1 MALKIVVIVVVM
13 VVVVVGLWLFVTYNR
28 LVRLRQ
34 YCRESWATIDT
45 ELKRRYDLIPNLVA
59 AVRGY
64 AAHEADT
71 LTAVTDAR
79 RCAAAGTPHEVA
91 AGEQPVVA
99 GTQRLLAVAERY
111 PALLASVNFLGL
123 QGDLADTEDRI
134 QASRRIYNANVRE
147 LNTSLQS
154 FPANLIAR
162 QLGFAQAEFFEI
174 ERAVVH
180 SVVDVSFLAPRY
192 LVWANAMRSC
202 GSLRSSL
209 PAIM

>member
-1 MALKIVVIVVVM
+1 MALKVVVG
-13 VVVVVGLWLFVTYNR
+13 VVLAGGLWLFVTYNR

-34 YCRESWATIDT
+34 YCRESWATVDT
-45 ELKRRYDLIPNLVA
+45 ELKRRHDLIPNLVA

-71 LTAVTDAR
+71 LTAATEAR
-79 RCAAAGTPHEVA
+79 RRTGGGTPHEVA

-99 GTQRLLAVAERY
+99 GTQRLLAVAESY
-111 PALLASVNFLGL
+111 PALRASENFLVL
-123 QGDLADTEDRI
+123 QADLVDTEDRL

-154 FPANLIAR
+154 IPANLIAR
-162 QLGFAQAEFFEI
+162 RLGFAPAEFFEI

-180 SVVDVSFLAPRY
+180 SVVDVSF
-192 LVWANAMRSC
+192 C
-202 GSLRSSL
+202 G
-209 PAIM
+209 P

>member
-1 MALKIVVIVVVM
+1 MVSRIIIGVVVAF
-13 VVVVVGLWLFVTYNR
+13 GLWLFLTYNR

-45 ELKRRYDLIPNLVA
+45 ELKRRHDLIPNLVA

-71 LTAVTDAR
+71 LAAVTAAR
-79 RCAAAGTPHEVA
+79 GRTAAGSPREIAVEE
-91 AGEQPVVA
+91 GPVVT
-99 GTQRLLAVAERY
+99 GMQHLLAVAESY
-111 PALLASVNFLGL
+111 PELKASDNFLRL

-134 QASRRIYNANVRE
+134 QASRRLYNANVRE
-147 LNTSLQS
+147 LNANLQS

-162 QLGFAQAEFFEI
+162 QLGFAEAEFFEI

-180 SVVDVSFLAPRY
+180 AVVDVSFP
-192 LVWANAMRSC
+192 
-202 GSLRSSL
+202 G
-209 PAIM
+209 PARVERRG

>member
-1 MALKIVVIVVVM
+1 MALKIIVAVVLAA
-13 VVVVVGLWLFVTYNR
+13 GLWLFVTYNR

-45 ELKRRYDLIPNLVA
+45 ELKRRHDLIPNLVA

-71 LTAVTDAR
+71 LATVAQAR
-79 RCAAAGTPHEVA
+79 RQAAGGTPREVA
-91 AGEQPVVA
+91 AGEEPVVT
-99 GTQRLLAVAERY
+99 GTQRLLAVAESY
-111 PALLASVNFLGL
+111 PALKASENFLGL
-123 QGDLADTEDRI
+123 QADLADTEDRI

-162 QLGFAQAEFFEI
+162 RLGFAAAEFFEI

-180 SVVDVSFLAPRY
+180 AVVDVSFP
-192 LVWANAMRSC
+192 
-202 GSLRSSL
+202 G
-209 PAIM
+209 P

>member
-1 MALKIVVIVVVM
+1 MALKIVVAVVVA
-13 VVVVVGLWLFVTYNR
+13 VGLWLFLTYNR

-45 ELKRRYDLIPNLVA
+45 ELKRRHDLVPNLVA

-64 AAHEADT
+64 AAHEADV
-71 LTAVTDAR
+71 LTAATAAR
-79 RCAAAGTPHEVA
+79 GRAMTGTPREIAVE
-91 AGEQPVVA
+91 EQPIVT
-99 GTQRLLAVAERY
+99 GMQNLLAVAERY
-111 PALLASVNFLGL
+111 PELKAGENFLRL
-123 QGDLADTEDRI
+123 QADLADTEDRI

-162 QLGFAQAEFFEI
+162 PLGFADAEFFEI

-180 SVVDVSFLAPRY
+180 AVIDVSFPDRAR
-192 LVWANAMRSC
+192 
-202 GSLRSSL
+202 
-209 PAIM
+209 